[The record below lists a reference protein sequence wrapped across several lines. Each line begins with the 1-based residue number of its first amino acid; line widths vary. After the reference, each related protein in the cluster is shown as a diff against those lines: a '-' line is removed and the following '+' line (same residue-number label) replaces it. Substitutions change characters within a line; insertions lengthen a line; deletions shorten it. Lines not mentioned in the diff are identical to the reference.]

1 MRALQLRSGV
11 DLAEGDEGRTAVDL
25 ESAESLVEVAELMV
39 HEEQWRLD
47 RAGADGIRQPL
58 ELGCGDEESSLG
70 VALDEPS
77 DERLDVA
84 LVALV
89 LEVRVGVLERR
100 DSAMRLPESHL
111 ERLAA
116 QIAQNVVASEEL
128 VDVGQV
134 QLFLRERDEL

>member
-1 MRALQLRSGV
+1 
-11 DLAEGDEGRTAVDL
+11 
-25 ESAESLVEVAELMV
+25 MV
-39 HEEQWRLD
+39 HEEEGCLD
-47 RAGADGIRQPL
+47 RAGTDGIRSPI
-58 ELGCGDEESSLG
+58 ELGRGDEEASLG
-70 VALDEPS
+70 AAFDEPA

-128 VDVGQV
+128 VEMCQV
-134 QLFLRERDEL
+134 QLLLCKRNEL